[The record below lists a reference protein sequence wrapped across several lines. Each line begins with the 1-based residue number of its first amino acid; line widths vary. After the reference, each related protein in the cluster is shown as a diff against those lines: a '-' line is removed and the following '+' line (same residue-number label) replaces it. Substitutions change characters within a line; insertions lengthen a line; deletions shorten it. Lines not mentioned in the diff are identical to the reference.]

1 KGAHDTKYYLKTL
14 RNILDS
20 DVPFDSICFKDASG
34 TANPRKVHETIKGA
48 RKMVPEG
55 TILHLHTHDTAGTAV
70 SQYMSAIEGG
80 IDRIDLA
87 MSPVSGGTGQP
98 DILTM
103 WHALKGTDYTLDIDP
118 DKIIKAEEVFA
129 ESFEDYYFP
138 PESRMVSPLIPF
150 SPMPGGALTANT
162 MMMRDTGTLHLY
174 PDVIKEMS
182 EVVRLGGFGASVT
195 PVSQFYFQ
203 QAYLNVTLGK
213 WEKINPSYGN
223 MVLGYFG
230 RTPVEPD
237 PEIVKLASE
246 QLDKPV
252 FNDDPLDLLEPGTPK
267 AAAELKKHNLPET
280 EENLFIASS
289 CEEKGIDFLLGK
301 AKTSI
306 RKKSDETAKEV
317 PASGKSTAP
326 NLSGNVESLKG
337 PRDYTITV
345 DGRAYQVQV
354 NAGVNAVAPVVSGN
368 NAPATQQTSGID
380 IPAPTP
386 GNIVRLEVEV
396 GETITADQTLL
407 VMEAMKMESDVKS
420 PQSGVIQTINVQA
433 GDTVQSGDALLS
445 LKV

>member
-1 KGAHDTKYYLKTL
+1 
-14 RNILDS
+14 
-20 DVPFDSICFKDASG
+20 
-34 TANPRKVHETIKGA
+34 
-48 RKMVPEG
+48 
-55 TILHLHTHDTAGTAV
+55 
-70 SQYMSAIEGG
+70 
-80 IDRIDLA
+80 
-87 MSPVSGGTGQP
+87 
-98 DILTM
+98 
-103 WHALKGTDYTLDIDP
+103 
-118 DKIIKAEEVFA
+118 
-129 ESFEDYYFP
+129 
-138 PESRMVSPLIPF
+138 
-150 SPMPGGALTANT
+150 
-162 MMMRDTGTLHLY
+162 MMRDTGTLHLY

-326 NLSGNVESLKG
+326 NLSGSVESLKG

-368 NAPATQQTSGID
+368 TAETAPATQQTSGID

-407 VMEAMKMESDVKS
+407 VMEAMKMESEVKS

>member
-1 KGAHDTKYYLKTL
+1 
-14 RNILDS
+14 
-20 DVPFDSICFKDASG
+20 
-34 TANPRKVHETIKGA
+34 
-48 RKMVPEG
+48 M
-55 TILHLHTHDTAGTAV
+55 
-70 SQYMSAIEGG
+70 
-80 IDRIDLA
+80 
-87 MSPVSGGTGQP
+87 
-98 DILTM
+98 
-103 WHALKGTDYTLDIDP
+103 
-118 DKIIKAEEVFA
+118 
-129 ESFEDYYFP
+129 
-138 PESRMVSPLIPF
+138 
-150 SPMPGGALTANT
+150 
-162 MMMRDTGTLHLY
+162 
-174 PDVIKEMS
+174 
-182 EVVRLGGFGASVT
+182 
-195 PVSQFYFQ
+195 
-203 QAYLNVTLGK
+203 
-213 WEKINPSYGN
+213 
-223 MVLGYFG
+223 
-230 RTPVEPD
+230 
-237 PEIVKLASE
+237 
-246 QLDKPV
+246 
-252 FNDDPLDLLEPGTPK
+252 EPGTPK

-337 PRDYTITV
+337 PRDYTVTV

-407 VMEAMKMESDVKS
+407 VMEAMKMESEVKS